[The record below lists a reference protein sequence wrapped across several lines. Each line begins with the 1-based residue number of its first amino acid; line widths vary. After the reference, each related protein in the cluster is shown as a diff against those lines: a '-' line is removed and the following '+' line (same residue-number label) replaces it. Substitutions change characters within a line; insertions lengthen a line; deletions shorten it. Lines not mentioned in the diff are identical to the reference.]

1 MRKYFCLNQQCQRR
15 IFTERL
21 PGIVAPWAR
30 RTQRLAEQL
39 SAIGLA
45 VGGALG
51 VKLSRRLG
59 LIISRNTLLSL
70 VRALPLPPAVTPQI
84 LGVDDFAFR
93 KRQTYG
99 TVLIDLERNQPIA
112 LLEDREAES
121 LAAWLKEHPGVEVV
135 SRDRSKAYAQG
146 ISQGNP
152 SAIQVADR
160 FHLLQNLAETQVP
173 SLWFSLQSA

>member
-1 MRKYFCLNQQCQRR
+1 MR
-15 IFTERL
+15 
-21 PGIVAPWAR
+21 
-30 RTQRLAEQL
+30 
-39 SAIGLA
+39 
-45 VGGALG
+45 
-51 VKLSRRLG
+51 
-59 LIISRNTLLSL
+59 
-70 VRALPLPPAVTPQI
+70 
-84 LGVDDFAFR
+84 FASC
-93 KRQTYG
+93 QTYG

-135 SRDRSKAYAQG
+135 SCDRSKAYAKG

-173 SLWFSLQSA
+173 SLLVLTPKCLKKLKGHKVQRPLRRMPARSCR